1 MPPVGNE
8 EASGSPWMSSLP
20 ENSAIATPSPV
31 GLKKESCFSA
41 VEPVRGWNQCVKWV
55 APFSIA
61 HSFIAEATASA
72 RIGSSG
78 RPSSSVSWRRLNS
91 SEGTRWRW
99 TDGEKTLAPKI
110 WLAGSV
116 RSGAPSAP
124 PLGLHCAAVTFCVR
138 VLGMRATLDTPRA
151 RAIVHVDKHR
161 RSAFATGRE
170 CSSLRANRPEG
181 ETAPAMFRP
190 VSKDPRPLPADT
202 PPRSLSTEEVVV
214 LRRSWLVRGSL
225 LGLVAALVMPAV
237 ASADTLDAAQAGKL
251 PDSVAINSLWVIVAG
266 VLVMFMQAG
275 FAFLE
280 IGFSRGKNAGTVVA
294 KILANFSIA
303 AILYWAV
310 GFAFAFGNGK
320 ILGTHGFFLRDY
332 GDPQKAF
339 AIMGLSDAT
348 IESKWFFQFVF
359 CAVSLAIVWG
369 TTLERIKFGV
379 YIIYAIVFSALI
391 YPIASH
397 WVFGGGWL
405 QSSLG
410 MQDFAGSTAVHLIG
424 ATGALAVLLLLG
436 PRRGKYGKDGK
447 PRAIPGHNMPLF
459 GLGVLILWLGWFGF
473 NPGSTLN
480 ALDGR
485 FPEILLVTQLAAAAG
500 VLGAL
505 IVARWKTGSI
515 DIGMAGNGAIAALV
529 AITAPSGYVDLWTA
543 PIIGGVAGL
552 GVPLCIYAID
562 KRIDDPVGALS
573 AHGIAGIWGTISCG
587 IFTAP
592 QLAKYNAVGDPGLI
606 YTGSFHQILV
616 QALGVV
622 TVFAFVFVLSYGTFW
637 AIKKTY
643 GLRVSAE
650 EEDAGLDISEHG
662 MYGYPEQF
670 IPAPELV
677 GYAVPPG
684 GSRDIPRRAPA
695 HQEVPET

>member
-1 MPPVGNE
+1 
-8 EASGSPWMSSLP
+8 
-20 ENSAIATPSPV
+20 
-31 GLKKESCFSA
+31 
-41 VEPVRGWNQCVKWV
+41 
-55 APFSIA
+55 
-61 HSFIAEATASA
+61 
-72 RIGSSG
+72 
-78 RPSSSVSWRRLNS
+78 
-91 SEGTRWRW
+91 
-99 TDGEKTLAPKI
+99 
-110 WLAGSV
+110 
-116 RSGAPSAP
+116 
-124 PLGLHCAAVTFCVR
+124 
-138 VLGMRATLDTPRA
+138 
-151 RAIVHVDKHR
+151 
-161 RSAFATGRE
+161 
-170 CSSLRANRPEG
+170 
-181 ETAPAMFRP
+181 
-190 VSKDPRPLPADT
+190 
-202 PPRSLSTEEVVV
+202 
-214 LRRSWLVRGSL
+214 
-225 LGLVAALVMPAV
+225 
-237 ASADTLDAAQAGKL
+237 LDAANNGVL

-266 VLVMFMQAG
+266 CLVMFMQAG

-280 IGFSRGKNAGTVVA
+280 IGFSRGKNAGTVIA

-303 AILYWAV
+303 ALMYWAV
-310 GFAFAFGNGK
+310 GFAFAFGVGD
-320 ILGTHGFFLRDY
+320 IIGHDGFFLRDY
-332 GDPQKAF
+332 GDPAKAF
-339 AIMGLSDAT
+339 PVMGLSDAT
-348 IESKWFFQFVF
+348 IQSKWFFQFVF
-359 CAVSLAIVWG
+359 CGVSLAIVWG

-379 YIIYAIVFSALI
+379 YLLFAVVFSGFI

-405 QSSLG
+405 QSNLG

-424 ATGALAVLLLLG
+424 ATGALAVLLHLG
-436 PRRGKYGKDGK
+436 PRRGKYGKNGE

-485 FPEILLVTQLAAAAG
+485 FPTILLVTQLAAAAG

-505 IVARWKTGSI
+505 LTAKWKTGSI

-529 AITAPSGYVDLWTA
+529 AITAPSGYVELWTA

-552 GVPLCIYAID
+552 MVPLCIYAID
-562 KRIDDPVGALS
+562 KKIDDPVGALS
-573 AHGIAGIWGTISCG
+573 AHGVAGIWGTISCG

-592 QLAKYNAVGDPGLI
+592 ALAKYNGFGDPGLI

-622 TVFAFVFVLSYGTFW
+622 VVFSFVFALSYGTFW

-677 GYAVPPG
+677 GYATAPG
-684 GSRDIPRRAPA
+684 GSRDIPARAPA
-695 HQEVPET
+695 HQEVPAT